1 MRLQNNDFAR
11 IKRACGYNAPGMM
24 QLSEIG
30 GHLTARTG
38 IDDLMEDLFKA
49 LHSGDPGLC
58 QLNGGSPAVIPE
70 VTELWRRSM
79 TELVRD
85 GRFDVLVGHYAHP
98 GGDPAFIRALA
109 GFLNDRCGWNLKPEN
124 IAITQGGQMACF
136 TLFNMLAGPCAEGG
150 IREIL
155 FPLCPDYVGYQ
166 SQSLCGGV
174 MFRGLRPGIRMLDEH
189 LFKYVIDFDRL
200 DIRPET
206 AAVCMSRPTNPTGNV
221 VTDEEMDRLRALTS
235 RAGVPL
241 MIDNAYGAP
250 LPNICFV
257 PVKPVW
263 DENMILTMSLSKI
276 GLPGTRTGIV
286 IARPDII
293 RAVVSMVTTSSLCPN
308 NLGQALVT
316 PYLEDGTLERV
327 CRETL
332 TPFYRSRAEWALS
345 LLPELFGEEIPWRV
359 HKSEGAMFLWLWFE
373 GLPITCQELYE
384 RCKARGCFV
393 NPGHHFF
400 FALPEGG
407 EPWPHRHECIRI
419 SFTQTEELL
428 RKGLS
433 IVADEVKRAY
443 THSF

>member
-174 MFRGLRPGIRMLDEH
+174 MFRGIRPGIRMLDEH

-221 VTDEEMDRLRALTS
+221 VTNEELDRLRALTS

-345 LLPELFGEEIPWRV
+345 LI
-359 HKSEGAMFLWLWFE
+359 HISE
-373 GLPITCQELYE
+373 PTRQ
-384 RCKARGCFV
+384 
-393 NPGHHFF
+393 
-400 FALPEGG
+400 
-407 EPWPHRHECIRI
+407 
-419 SFTQTEELL
+419 
-428 RKGLS
+428 
-433 IVADEVKRAY
+433 
-443 THSF
+443 

>member
-1 MRLQNNDFAR
+1 
-11 IKRACGYNAPGMM
+11 
-24 QLSEIG
+24 
-30 GHLTARTG
+30 
-38 IDDLMEDLFKA
+38 ME
-49 LHSGDPGLC
+49 
-58 QLNGGSPAVIPE
+58 
-70 VTELWRRSM
+70 
-79 TELVRD
+79 ELVRN
-85 GRFDVLVGHYAHP
+85 GKFDVLVGHYAHP
-98 GGDPAFIRALA
+98 GGDPAFIRALVC
-109 GFLNDRCGWNLKPEN
+109 FLNERCGWNLTPEN
-124 IAITQGGQMACF
+124 VAITQGGQMACF
-136 TLFNMLAGPCAEGG
+136 TLFNMLAGPCPDGAV
-150 IREIL
+150 REIL

-174 MFRGLRPGIRMLDEH
+174 MFRGIRPGIRMLDGH
-189 LFKYVIDFDRL
+189 TFKYVIDFDRL

-221 VTDEEMDRLRALTS
+221 VTDEELGLLREMTS

-241 MIDNAYGAP
+241 MIDNAYGPP

-257 PVKPVW
+257 PVTPAW

-286 IARPDII
+286 IARPEII

-332 TPFYRSRAEWALS
+332 TPFYRGRAEFALS
-345 LLPELFGEEIPWRV
+345 LLPELFGESIPWRV

-384 RCKARGCFV
+384 RCKSRGCFV

-400 FALPEGG
+400 FALPEVG
-407 EPWPHRHECIRI
+407 EPWPPRHECIRI

-433 IVADEVKRAY
+433 IVADEVRKAY
-443 THSF
+443 SRS